1 MRLRAVFAFAF
12 ALVCVCSRSVDAR
25 VHRVCQTCPVRSIT
39 EAIRMAAPFD
49 TIEVEDG
56 VYKEGRIDIFKP
68 LRILGINH
76 PVIDGEEK
84 GHVIY
89 VDAADVTL
97 EGLLIQ
103 NSGTSDLEEFAGIY
117 VEHSERCRIIGNHL
131 KNNTYGVY
139 ISNSSH
145 CVIQDNQISGAHDE
159 ELTAGNGV
167 HLFHADH
174 IDILSNEVLL
184 HRDGLYFEFAENLQ
198 IRKNRVHNNLRYGM
212 HFMFSHNNT
221 FETNTFQDNPT
232 GCAIMYSRGLN
243 VKENLFEKSLGF
255 AAYGLLL
262 KDIEGSS
269 FQKNV
274 FTGNTV
280 GIYMEGATRNT
291 FQANQIRKNGWAVR
305 ILGSADENSFSG
317 NSFQDNVFDV
327 ATNSRD
333 SLNTFEGNYWSR
345 YTGYD
350 LDANGVGDVPY
361 RPVAIFGYWVNQY
374 AVLIMLLSA
383 PVIEFLEVAERVL
396 PVITP
401 VDLKDA
407 SPLLRPP
414 V

>member
-1 MRLRAVFAFAF
+1 MQNVPGYLAAVLLAAAFQGLSADV
-12 ALVCVCSRSVDAR
+12 L
-25 VHRVCQTCPVRSIT
+25 RVCETCPLRSIK
-39 EAIRMAAPFD
+39 EALGRAAPAD
-49 TIEVEDG
+49 TIEVAG
-56 VYKEGRIDIFKP
+56 GLYKEGRIDIFKP
-68 LRILGINH
+68 VRILGINH
-76 PVIDGEEK
+76 PVIDGEQK

-89 VDAADVTL
+89 VDAPDVTI

-131 KNNTYGVY
+131 RKNTYGVY
-139 ISNSSH
+139 LSNSNH
-145 CVIQDNQISGAHDE
+145 CVIQDNTISGAHDQE
-159 ELTAGNGV
+159 MTAGNGV
-167 HLFHADH
+167 HLFHAEN
-174 IDILSNEVLL
+174 IEVLNNEVSL
-184 HRDGLYFEFAENLQ
+184 HRDGLYFEFATNMRISQ
-198 IRKNRVHNNLRYGM
+198 NRVHGNLRYGM
-212 HFMFSHNNT
+212 HFMFSHDNT
-221 FETNTFQDNPT
+221 FEKNLFQDNPT
-232 GCAIMYSRGLN
+232 GCALMYSRGLK

-262 KDIEGSS
+262 KDIESS
-269 FQKNV
+269 DLRNNV

-280 GIYMEGATRNT
+280 ALYMEGATRNN
-291 FQANQIRKNGWAVR
+291 FEANRVKKNGWAVR
-305 ILGSADENSFSG
+305 ILGSADENTFRG
-317 NSFQDNVFDV
+317 NSFEDNVFDV

-333 SLNTFEGNYWSR
+333 SLNTFDGNYWSH

-350 LDANGVGDVPY
+350 LDKNGVGDVPY

-374 AVLIMLLSA
+374 SVLIMLLGA

-407 SPLLRPP
+407 APLLRPP